1 MTDTTP
7 GPEGNLWR
15 GVAHMIPLALA
26 AWALIFLAVGWTA
39 GATFAIRAAG
49 ITAAILAAAIIT
61 EQHRNRRNHR

>member
-39 GATFAIRAAG
+39 GAAFAGRAA
-49 ITAAILAAAIIT
+49 IATLSIVIFARSI
-61 EQHRNRRNHR
+61 ERRDR